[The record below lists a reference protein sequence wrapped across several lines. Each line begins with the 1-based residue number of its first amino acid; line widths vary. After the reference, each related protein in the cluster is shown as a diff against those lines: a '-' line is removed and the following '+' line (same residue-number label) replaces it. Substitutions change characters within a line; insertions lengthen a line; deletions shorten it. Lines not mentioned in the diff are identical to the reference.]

1 MLMQSQMSGNQS
13 SKNMVDFLD
22 MHYLFKSYT
31 SMQLT
36 YSLLCLIHQTV
47 KNSQRKNGDGM
58 FDDFEEAK
66 LLK

>member
-1 MLMQSQMSGNQS
+1 
-13 SKNMVDFLD
+13 MVDFLD

-31 SMQLT
+31 SMKLT
-36 YSLLCLIHQTV
+36 YSLLFLIHQIV